1 MLLDSPKQ
9 EVIELKK
16 ELAWNLDWNLL
27 RTFTVIVQEQSIS
40 GAASRLGLKQPT
52 VSNALKRLEESIGA
66 DLIDRGPR
74 TFEMTAQGNALYTEC
89 LGIFGS
95 VNRLSSALEQ
105 AGSTITGSIPLAMAT
120 HVTCPLLDET
130 LADFHQLHP
139 AACLSIDIMSSK
151 EVVHSVLAK
160 KAALG
165 ICLVR
170 DQHPELDYRLLYTQ
184 HFGFFC
190 GPRHRF
196 FGQEGLTLEDLGDEH
211 CVSFHTD
218 QWNDVLQPIAQ
229 LRNKANFD
237 SKTAGVSS
245 NLEEIRR
252 MVMAGLGIGALP
264 IHVMERDVRD
274 GLLFRL
280 PPYRNPPPISIW
292 VVRHPLAS
300 LNQAERE
307 FIRILDMK
315 IEHTPIQAR
324 TYGNDVDSRI
334 NPTSSG
340 FIHPETLN

>member
-1 MLLDSPKQ
+1 MLPNPPPPNDKEPN
-9 EVIELKK
+9 E

-40 GAASRLGLKQPT
+40 GAAVRLGLKQPT

-89 LGIFGS
+89 LSIFGS
-95 VNRLSSALEQ
+95 VNRLTSALEQ
-105 AGSTITGSIPLAMAT
+105 ADSTITGTVLLAMAT
-120 HVTCPLLDET
+120 HVICPLLDEA
-130 LADFHQLHP
+130 LAQFHQRHP

-151 EVVHSVLAK
+151 DVVQSVLEK
-160 KAALG
+160 RAALG

-170 DQHPELDYRLLYTQ
+170 DPLPELDYRLLYTE

-190 GPRHRF
+190 GPPHPL
-196 FGQEGLTLEDLGDEH
+196 FGRKGLTLEDLGDQH

-229 LRNKANFD
+229 LRNQARFD
-237 SKTAGVSS
+237 LNAAGVSS
-245 NLEEIRR
+245 NLEEVRR
-252 MVMAGLGIGALP
+252 MVIAGLGIGALP

-280 PPYRNPPPISIW
+280 PPYEDPPPISIW
-292 VVRHPLAS
+292 VVRHPEAS
-300 LNQAERE
+300 LSRAEQK
-307 FIRILDMK
+307 FISILETK
-315 IEHTPIQAR
+315 IEQTPIEDR
-324 TYGNDVDSRI
+324 TYGKD
-334 NPTSSG
+334 
-340 FIHPETLN
+340 PEPKPIAIVSNT